1 MDRGGASRAGAC
13 RRSTG
18 EGAGVS
24 HGVQEEEEES
34 LQGPLQ
40 QQGLDW
46 TAGLRGAS
54 SGAQGAHGRPAWTT
68 DGFAA
73 SK

>member
-1 MDRGGASRAGAC
+1 M
-13 RRSTG
+13 
-18 EGAGVS
+18 S

-34 LQGPLQ
+34 LQGPL